1 MTQVVTVQ
9 TDFADLNQMTQG
21 LVGRVNETHVILPA
35 SEPVDVGEWVQ
46 FAVTLSDGTPGF
58 AGFGRCVTFVDNGEE
73 RMAHQRFDVV
83 FDSLQFDPRGQEI
96 YTHILNLGEGEAEGS
111 EEANGQ
117 GEYVGEDEAFEDVG
131 SDVTA
136 APYTDPPE
144 QQAQAYE
151 EPEEPGSEF
160 DEDEGATMVASS
172 ELQQEHLDAVSV
184 IPGDVSEVVDEDYS
198 YADPYAD
205 ESGTGEDRAEAAPE
219 PEAYPEDLDGQAF
232 EESASVLT
240 GSNGQAYDAPAED
253 YGQAY
258 SNADPARV
266 NGSAFAYPGGLPIP
280 NIPPRPEL
288 DPALRVTRAPR
299 PSDES

>member
-96 YTHILNLGEGEAEGS
+96 YTHILNLGEGEGAEA
-111 EEANGQ
+111 ANEPS
-117 GEYVGEDEAFEDVG
+117 EYVGEDEAFEDVG

-144 QQAQAYE
+144 QQAEAYG
-151 EPEEPGSEF
+151 EPDGLGSEF

-172 ELQQEHLDAVSV
+172 ELQQEQLDAVSV

-198 YADPYAD
+198 YGEPYAD
-205 ESGTGEDRAEAAPE
+205 ASDTGEAAVEADPDQ
-219 PEAYPEDLDGQAF
+219 AYPDLDAQAF
-232 EESASVLT
+232 EEPAAALA
-240 GSNGQAYDAPAED
+240 GANGQTYEAPVED

-258 SNADPARV
+258 SGADPAQV

-299 PSDES
+299 PSDEN